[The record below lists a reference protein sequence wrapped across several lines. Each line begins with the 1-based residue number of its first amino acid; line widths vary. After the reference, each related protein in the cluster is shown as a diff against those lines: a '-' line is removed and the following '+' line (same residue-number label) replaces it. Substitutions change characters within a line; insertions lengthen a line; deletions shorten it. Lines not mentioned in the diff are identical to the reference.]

1 MVLAVLV
8 RKPDTAAG
16 GNDGRVRGKSEDCT
30 IGGLA
35 RPMIFPAEPVRRPG
49 RLRYR
54 AWRRCIEATDAQID
68 DLERVDTEVREVIMN
83 GLAKLSGSER
93 SGPISLRV
101 PQCADLGDD
110 P

>member
-1 MVLAVLV
+1 LLHF
-8 RKPDTAAG
+8 G
-16 GNDGRVRGKSEDCT
+16 EH
-30 IGGLA
+30 
-35 RPMIFPAEPVRRPG
+35 AE

-68 DLERVDTEVREVIMN
+68 DIERVDTEVREIIMN